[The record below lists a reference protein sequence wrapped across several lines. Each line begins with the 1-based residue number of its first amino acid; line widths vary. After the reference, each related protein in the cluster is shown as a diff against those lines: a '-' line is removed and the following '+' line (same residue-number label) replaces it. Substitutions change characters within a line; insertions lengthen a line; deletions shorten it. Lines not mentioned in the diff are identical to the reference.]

1 MEPYVTFIL
10 SSDYRSRHT
19 KCLNKTALGESMH
32 HSLVASFPGD
42 RYSRDEQCKAFLGP
56 EALECES
63 LDGELCHRLWCRL
76 SPRGR
81 CLTYAVKWA
90 VGTPCGFGKVSW
102 SADKPIVMR
111 RRAFVKMYFSDFFQ
125 SKDCNSF
132 YKGYKNLEVRS
143 TYVSAKISMI
153 FSFRRTYTS

>member
-10 SSDYRSRHT
+10 SFDYRSRHT

-90 VGTPCGFGKVSW
+90 VGTPCGIGKVSW
-102 SADKPIVMR
+102 SA
-111 RRAFVKMYFSDFFQ
+111 
-125 SKDCNSF
+125 KDGQVHRDAKERFCENVNFGF
-132 YKGYKNLEVRS
+132 YLKQRLQ
-143 TYVSAKISMI
+143 
-153 FSFRRTYTS
+153 